1 MRSARAQAKQV
12 NARPVQF
19 SRLEEGAGKIPL
31 GNIEI
36 LLDVSMQVTVELG
49 RTKMR
54 IREILG
60 LGEGSIIELQK
71 LAGEPVDILVNGKL
85 IAKGEV
91 VVIDE
96 YFGVRIT
103 EIISPSEMLNIMG
116 AKEEF

>member
-1 MRSARAQAKQV
+1 MQVDFNIRLGDSSDFAVVMTLPVTVSKEILNISIMGSRVESSFDDMGGFSEKSSKNKQI

-19 SRLEEGAGKIPL
+19 SRLDQGNNRTPL

-60 LGEGSIIELQK
+60 LGEVLLLSFK
-71 LAGEPVDILVNGKL
+71 N
-85 IAKGEV
+85 
-91 VVIDE
+91 
-96 YFGVRIT
+96 
-103 EIISPSEMLNIMG
+103 
-116 AKEEF
+116 